1 MTGKVIVLT
10 TGGTIGHRTR
20 NGVAVLDFDP
30 GTLAAD
36 MDLAGIELEFRA
48 VFAKGSMAI
57 VPGDWKILAAA
68 VADAIVAAPR
78 GIVILHGT
86 DTLHYT
92 AAALAFMLGH
102 PGLPI
107 VLTGS
112 MIPGGDPGSDAV
124 PNLHDAI
131 RVAATADLGE
141 VCLLF
146 SADPERTKAVI
157 IRGVRACK
165 IHSFAIDAF
174 ASINAPAI
182 GTVQGST
189 VAIHCARAHR
199 GQATP
204 RLSRELEENVV
215 LVKLNPAVTPE
226 MLTRQL
232 DGAAGAVIEG
242 TGIGH
247 IRSDLH
253 PAVVAFG
260 KPVIMTTQARYG
272 GERLGIYEID
282 KAILAIPNL
291 IPAGD
296 MTSETALVKLM
307 WVLAQHGDVK
317 TMMRADIVGE
327 CAGTGNSGIA

>member
-1 MTGKVIVLT
+1 
-10 TGGTIGHRTR
+10 
-20 NGVAVLDFDP
+20 
-30 GTLAAD
+30 
-36 MDLAGIELEFRA
+36 
-48 VFAKGSMAI
+48 
-57 VPGDWKILAAA
+57 

-86 DTLHYT
+86 DILHYT
-92 AAALAFMLGH
+92 AAALSFMLRD

-112 MIPGGDPGSDAV
+112 MIPGGDPGSDAL
-124 PNLHDAI
+124 PNLRDAI

-146 SADPERTKAVI
+146 SADPQRSKGLI
-157 IRGVRACK
+157 IRGVRARK
-165 IHSFAIDAF
+165 IRSFAIDAF
-174 ASINAPAI
+174 ASINAPPI
-182 GTVQGST
+182 GTVEGST
-189 VAIHCARAHR
+189 VAVHGARAHR
-199 GQATP
+199 GHAAP

-226 MLTRQL
+226 ILARQL
-232 DGAAGAVIEG
+232 HGAAGAVIEG

-260 KPVIMTTQARYG
+260 KPVVMTTQALYG
-272 GERLGIYEID
+272 GERLGIYDVD
-282 KAILAIPNL
+282 KAILSIPNL

-307 WVLAQHGDVK
+307 WALAQHGDVR
-317 TMMRADIVGE
+317 TIMRTDIAGE
-327 CAGTGNSGIA
+327 CTESGNSGTA